1 MSVQIFIEL
10 LKGLA
15 WLGENFPDNPRLGRG
30 LLLVGGL
37 LLCAFFVPAGTEESA
52 DPTLVLKGLSVIAG
66 SVCVILGAFIFFRRW
81 VLGVETPGKA
91 PSCHHYAKVEMTS
104 YD

>member
-15 WLGENFPDNPRLGRG
+15 WLGENFPDSPRLGGG

-37 LLCAFFVPAGTEESA
+37 LLSALFVPVGTEESA
-52 DPTLVLKGLSVIAG
+52 DLTLVLKDLSVIAG
-66 SVCVILGAFIFFRRW
+66 SVCVILGGFIFFRRW
-81 VLGVETPGKA
+81 VWRRQEKRPPTITMLKW
-91 PSCHHYAKVEMTS
+91 K
-104 YD
+104 

>member
-1 MSVQIFIEL
+1 MSAQIFIEL

-37 LLCAFFVPAGTEESA
+37 LLCTFFVPVGTEESA
-52 DPTLVLKGLSVIAG
+52 DLILVLKGLSVIAG

-81 VLGVETPGKA
+81 VWGRQDKRPPTITTLKW
-91 PSCHHYAKVEMTS
+91 K
-104 YD
+104 